1 MGIDETARN
10 PVQPSLPKERSV
22 LRLTAS
28 EGRTR
33 PRVARAAP
41 TKKRGQ
47 VHFPASTPA
56 LSSG

>member
-28 EGRTR
+28 EGRTYGHA
-33 PRVARAAP
+33 PRAP
-41 TKKRGQ
+41 T
-47 VHFPASTPA
+47 AA
-56 LSSG
+56 AA